1 MILGSS
7 LSNAFPEAQTV
18 RRWKLT
24 QLDYKEFPNEF
35 DEDPKLQAL
44 RRLGRKQKDGEL
56 RRRAQAPP
64 RQYMRMQEYGSDLE
78 DIWKPE
84 SSDMVPNQ
92 AEASTDVEDYVP
104 DANESVSDDDDLK
117 LQALGRLGQD
127 LKNRELSR
135 SLDNRRE
142 QDNRN
147 MPRASA
153 QPELFVGDG
162 DISNNVNSEQLAT
175 VEEFLGSRLEKM
187 PTRESGVEL
196 VQEEEF

>member
-1 MILGSS
+1 
-7 LSNAFPEAQTV
+7 
-18 RRWKLT
+18 
-24 QLDYKEFPNEF
+24 
-35 DEDPKLQAL
+35 
-44 RRLGRKQKDGEL
+44 
-56 RRRAQAPP
+56 
-64 RQYMRMQEYGSDLE
+64 MRMQEYGSDSE

-84 SSDMVPNQ
+84 SSVVVPNQ
-92 AEASTDVEDYVP
+92 VETSADVEDYVP
-104 DANESVSDDDDLK
+104 DANESVSDDDDPK

-127 LKNRELSR
+127 IKNRELPR
-135 SLDNRRE
+135 SLPVDAYGPPMRHMRMQEYGSEVEDRRE

-162 DISNNVNSEQLAT
+162 DISNNVNSEQLTT

-187 PTRESGVEL
+187 QTRESGVEL